1 MLRIEL
7 ENDDC
12 GLHVMRLSGAL
23 DGLTYLDLLKAF
35 NQSIEKEAK
44 RIVLDMNEVDYVSSA
59 GLRVLLQGA
68 KALKET
74 EGEIVLFGMN
84 SGVKEVFSLSGFKT
98 LFRTF
103 SSEYDA
109 VSTS

>member
-7 ENDDC
+7 ENNGF

-84 SGVKEVFSLSGFKT
+84 SAVKEVFSLSGFKT

-103 SSEYDA
+103 SYEDDA
-109 VSTS
+109 VSNN

>member
-7 ENDDC
+7 ENDGF
-12 GLHVMRLSGAL
+12 GLHIMRLSGAL

-84 SGVKEVFSLSGFKT
+84 SAVKEVFSLSGFKT

-103 SSEYDA
+103 SSEDDA
-109 VSTS
+109 VSNN

>member
-84 SGVKEVFSLSGFKT
+84 PGVKEVFSLSGFKT

-103 SSEYDA
+103 SSEEEA
-109 VSTS
+109 VSNL

>member
-7 ENDDC
+7 ENDGC
-12 GLHVMRLSGAL
+12 GLHIMRLSGAL

-84 SGVKEVFSLSGFKT
+84 SAVKEVFSLSGFKT

-103 SSEYDA
+103 SSEDDA
-109 VSTS
+109 VSNN

>member
-7 ENDDC
+7 ENNGF

-84 SGVKEVFSLSGFKT
+84 SAVKEVFSLSGFKI

-103 SSEYDA
+103 SYEDDA
-109 VSTS
+109 VSNN

>member
-7 ENDDC
+7 ENNGF

-84 SGVKEVFSLSGFKT
+84 SAVKEVFSLSGFKT

-103 SSEYDA
+103 SSEDDA
-109 VSTS
+109 VSNN

>member
-84 SGVKEVFSLSGFKT
+84 SAVKEVFSLSGFKT

-103 SSEYDA
+103 SSEDDA
-109 VSTS
+109 VSNN

>member
-7 ENDDC
+7 ENDGF

-23 DGLTYLDLLKAF
+23 DGLTYQDLLKAF
-35 NQSIEKEAK
+35 NQSIETEAK

-74 EGEIVLFGMN
+74 DGEIVLFGMN
-84 SGVKEVFSLSGFKT
+84 STVKEVFSLSGFKT

-103 SSEYDA
+103 SSENDA
-109 VSTS
+109 VSNN